1 MAQISINDKNEE
13 TQLLRE
19 YILMERDKLDDGR
32 KTFKEDKS
40 KFEKFKMSLQAK
52 SNQTESEITNTIQ
65 ANEKLQLTIN
75 DKKKEEAQL
84 ASQISKNE
92 EEIKHHKKNKEF
104 LEELRNNFNPS
115 NSKKNRLR
123 KIKQGQGER
132 DGNTFMTSVKGG

>member
-52 SNQTESEITNTIQ
+52 SDQTESEITNTIQ

-75 DKKKEEAQL
+75 DKKKEEA
-84 ASQISKNE
+84 
-92 EEIKHHKKNKEF
+92 
-104 LEELRNNFNPS
+104 
-115 NSKKNRLR
+115 
-123 KIKQGQGER
+123 
-132 DGNTFMTSVKGG
+132 

>member
-52 SNQTESEITNTIQ
+52 SNQTELEISNMIQ
-65 ANEKLQLTIN
+65 ANEKLLLTIN
-75 DKKKEEAQL
+75 DRKKEEA
-84 ASQISKNE
+84 
-92 EEIKHHKKNKEF
+92 
-104 LEELRNNFNPS
+104 
-115 NSKKNRLR
+115 
-123 KIKQGQGER
+123 
-132 DGNTFMTSVKGG
+132 